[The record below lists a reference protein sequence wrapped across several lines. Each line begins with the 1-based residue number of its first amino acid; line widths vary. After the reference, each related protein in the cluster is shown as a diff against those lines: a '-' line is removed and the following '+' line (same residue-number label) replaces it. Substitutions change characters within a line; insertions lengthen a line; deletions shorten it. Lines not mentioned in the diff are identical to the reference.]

1 MCPKIINLWK
11 SYIYDI
17 NGTFQRSIFFVS
29 IGVLD
34 QEELANVY
42 FVNTMKNAYPQDLH
56 DLYETDINLLHS
68 RIMLSHVH
76 FSPETS
82 VAYGA
87 PEFVSTVQLKE
98 NETSSQSLQKL
109 NKRSYRSKL
118 EQPDI
123 LNKSLSVVSTQNT
136 SSYFWNVGNKSNTV
150 VHDADRSNSIE
161 VVLAHKF
168 HYCSVSILA
177 ILVVEVTNAI
187 DFYILQLFF
196 H

>member
-1 MCPKIINLWK
+1 M
-11 SYIYDI
+11 
-17 NGTFQRSIFFVS
+17 
-29 IGVLD
+29 
-34 QEELANVY
+34 Y

-98 NETSSQSLQKL
+98 NETSDTIQLKENETRSQSLQKL
-109 NKRSYRSKL
+109 NKRSYRTKL

-123 LNKSLSVVSTQNT
+123 LNKSLSAVSTQNT

-187 DFYILQLFF
+187 DIYILQLLF

>member
-1 MCPKIINLWK
+1 MFEK
-11 SYIYDI
+11 
-17 NGTFQRSIFFVS
+17 SIFFVS

-87 PEFVSTVQLKE
+87 PEFVSIVQLKE
-98 NETSSQSLQKL
+98 NETSSQSLPKL
-109 NKRSYRSKL
+109 KKRSYRGKL
-118 EQPDI
+118 EPDI
-123 LNKSLSVVSTQNT
+123 LNESSSAVSLQNT
-136 SSYFWNVGNKSNTV
+136 SSYFWNVGNKSNTG
-150 VHDADRSNSIE
+150 VHDDDRSNSIE

-177 ILVVEVTNAI
+177 ILVVEVIILINI
-187 DFYILQLFF
+187 DILPLFF

>member
-1 MCPKIINLWK
+1 MFEK
-11 SYIYDI
+11 
-17 NGTFQRSIFFVS
+17 SIFFVS

-87 PEFVSTVQLKE
+87 PKFVSIVQLKE

-109 NKRSYRSKL
+109 KKRSYRGKL

-123 LNKSLSVVSTQNT
+123 LNESSSAVSLQNT
-136 SSYFWNVGNKSNTV
+136 SSYFWNVGNKSNTG
-150 VHDADRSNSIE
+150 VHDDDRSNSIE

-177 ILVVEVTNAI
+177 ILVVEVIILINI
-187 DFYILQLFF
+187 DFFTTFLPLVIIEALK
-196 H
+196 